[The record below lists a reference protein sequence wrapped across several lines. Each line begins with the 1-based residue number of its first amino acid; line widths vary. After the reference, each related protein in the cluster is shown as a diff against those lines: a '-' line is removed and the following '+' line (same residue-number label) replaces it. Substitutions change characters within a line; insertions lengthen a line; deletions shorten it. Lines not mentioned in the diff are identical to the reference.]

1 MAVDLSLLHSGTP
14 ADQLAALRTL
24 KHDIIGH
31 INKKQQWIQS
41 GILPPLVRLVR
52 QSPPAQELNGND
64 TQQHAEGARL
74 NDVESVQL
82 YALQLLA
89 SFANAGY
96 QFLSPLCASGAIEA
110 VLARSCLR
118 SPRSQIVLTSLRI
131 LRAVTEAAA
140 FAPIPPT
147 DQASRHSQLSPDT
160 VILANIILA
169 NDHLE
174 SFASILR
181 NDVSA
186 QVSAVA
192 RLILSLCREERHQ
205 FALVNCGV
213 LDALATRLAGFA
225 VAEGQVIPRAD
236 EISQSNGLSNCFPT
250 PARPGVELSDILGSI
265 AAIITDSPYRTCR
278 LLYSPSILAVFPNTD
293 SDWDTYWKIHAGS
306 PDKLAGMRP
315 TKHKDYEPMD
325 LLLPYTPIQLRGLSS
340 HAPSFPLLS
349 SRPGTDS
356 PPWTIAEAS
365 RGTDDSENPES
376 PLVPWLIGLARSCH
390 GLDALAAAAVL
401 ASLFKCGFTYRPRET
416 TLGLSV
422 VPKLLQILDVADR
435 SANDTDMSPLDS
447 RTQATWAVIERV
459 PEILTHLVTDSDS
472 LQKAAFDSG
481 AVKLICK
488 LLKSTYDAEPPS
500 IQNELWSPNAN
511 PEPVQMSD
519 DDPTCQLGQL
529 GQHPLLVHRIR
540 LRESA
545 LKALGALGASREEYR
560 KAIVDQDLIPYIK
573 ESLYRFPVR
582 PRQSKEQPNNDGT
595 GRGQDDRARSELGE
609 NPTSVIVAASY
620 TTRMLARS
628 VSILRTSLMDNAVEK
643 TIERLLEHHELEVQ
657 VAATAVVCNMV
668 TDFSPMK
675 ESFILAGR
683 VKTLCKH
690 AKSQNAALRLNAI
703 WALNHLVHASSIEL
717 KKTCLEELQPGW
729 LIQLICDDMEDA
741 ALSST
746 RAKGDDCNSD
756 EEDDMDIDDQN
767 RESSYKP
774 LEDQV
779 SLDNHIIR
787 LADARLHALRE
798 MELNPV
804 RKARQDD
811 LEVQEK
817 GLGFIRNLIGE
828 PHLNG
833 ADSANDT
840 TEMIDH
846 LFNTL
851 GQDRFFEILAS
862 KLKTKTLNPFGRR
875 GATGS
880 EARVLYPQAK
890 IIEAVVYILVHLAAS
905 IPRHRQLVISQKE
918 LLKLLAGLTSSQE
931 REVRVA
937 LCHLIN
943 NLTWRDDD
951 SDAPAC
957 SQRAFELKKLGFLN
971 KLESLGQNDEEL
983 DVRERAKTAVWQMK
997 HPQ

>member
-1 MAVDLSLLHSGTP
+1 MAVDIALLSTGTL
-14 ADQLAALRTL
+14 ADQLAALRAL

-31 INKKQQWIQS
+31 INKKQQWIRS
-41 GILPPLVRLVR
+41 GILPPLVSLVR
-52 QSPPAQELNGND
+52 QSVAAPELNGND
-64 TQQHAEGARL
+64 IQQQAEGAHL
-74 NDVESVQL
+74 DDTEAVQL
-82 YALQLLA
+82 HAMQLLA

-96 QFLSPLCASGAIEA
+96 QFLSPLHASGAIEA
-110 VLARSCLR
+110 VLARSCLQ
-118 SPRSQIVLTSLRI
+118 SPRPQIVLTALRI
-131 LRAVTEAAA
+131 LRSVTEAAA

-147 DQASRHSQLSPDT
+147 DQASRNSQPSLDSSF
-160 VILANIILA
+160 LANIIFA

-174 SFASILR
+174 SFASILKS
-181 NDVSA
+181 DVSA

-192 RLILSLCREERHQ
+192 SLIIGLCREERHQ
-205 FALVNCGV
+205 FALVHSGV
-213 LDALATRLAGFA
+213 LDALATQLASFA
-225 VAEGQVIPRAD
+225 VAEGQVIPRAE
-236 EISQSNGLSNCFPT
+236 EISQSNGLSSCFPA

-293 SDWDTYWKIHAGS
+293 SDWDTYWKIHADT
-306 PDKLAGMRP
+306 PDKLAGLRP
-315 TKHKDYEPMD
+315 TKHKDHEPMD

-340 HAPSFPLLS
+340 HS

-356 PPWTIAEAS
+356 PPWTIPES
-365 RGTDDSENPES
+365 TRDDSENPES
-376 PLVPWLIGLARSCH
+376 PLVPWLIGLVRSYYS
-390 GLDALAAAAVL
+390 LDALAAASVL

-422 VPKLLQILDVADR
+422 VPKLLQILGAADR
-435 SANDTDMSPLDS
+435 NVYDLDTSSLDS
-447 RTQATWAVIERV
+447 RTQSTWAVIERV
-459 PEILTHLVTDSDS
+459 PSILTRLITDSDN
-472 LQKAAFDSG
+472 LQKATFDSG
-481 AVKLICK
+481 AVKSICK
-488 LLKSTYDAEPPS
+488 LLKGTYDAEPPS
-500 IQNELWSPNAN
+500 VQTELWSPDPDPTPASMG
-511 PEPVQMSD
+511 EH
-519 DDPTCQLGQL
+519 PTCQLGQP
-529 GQHPLLVHRIR
+529 GQHPQLVHRSR
-540 LRESA
+540 LRESS
-545 LKALGALGASREEYR
+545 LKALGALGASREEFR

-573 ESLYRFPVR
+573 ESLYQFPVR
-582 PRQSKEQPNNDGT
+582 PRQSKEQSNGNGA
-595 GRGQDDRARSELGE
+595 GGQDDRAKTELGE
-609 NPTSVIVAASY
+609 NPTSVIVAACY
-620 TTRMLARS
+620 ATRMLARS

-643 TIERLLEHHELEVQ
+643 TIEKLLLHHEVEVQ

-675 ESFILAGR
+675 ESFILAGH

-717 KKTCLEELQPGW
+717 KKNCLEELQPGW
-729 LIQLICDDMEDA
+729 LIQIICDDMEDA

-746 RAKGDDCNSD
+746 RARGDGSYTSD

-774 LEDQV
+774 LDDQAALE
-779 SLDNHIIR
+779 SRILR
-787 LADARLHALRE
+787 LADARLRALRE
-798 MELNPV
+798 LELNPV
-804 RKARQDD
+804 RKARKDD
-811 LEVQEK
+811 LEIQEK

-851 GQDRFFEILAS
+851 GQDRFFEILS
-862 KLKTKTLNPFGRR
+862 TKLKTKTLNPFGRR
-875 GATGS
+875 GATG

-918 LLKLLAGLTSSQE
+918 LLKLLAGLTNSQE

>member
-1 MAVDLSLLHSGTP
+1 MAVDISLLHSGTP

-52 QSPPAQELNGND
+52 QSAPPQELHGND
-64 TQQHAEGARL
+64 TQQHAEGA
-74 NDVESVQL
+74 
-82 YALQLLA
+82 
-89 SFANAGY
+89 
-96 QFLSPLCASGAIEA
+96 PLDDTE
-110 VLARSCLR
+110 L
-118 SPRSQIVLTSLRI
+118 IVLTALRI

-147 DQASRHSQLSPDT
+147 DEASRNSQPSPDSKS
-160 VILANIILA
+160 LANLIFA

-174 SFASILR
+174 SFASILK

-192 RLILSLCREERHQ
+192 RLIISLCREERHQ

-213 LDALATRLAGFA
+213 LDALATRLASFA
-225 VAEGQVIPRAD
+225 VAEGQVIPRAE

-250 PARPGVELSDILGSI
+250 PARPGVDLSDILGSI

-293 SDWDTYWKIHAGS
+293 SDWDTYWKVHTDT
-306 PDKLAGMRP
+306 PDKLAGLRP
-315 TKHKDYEPMD
+315 MKHRDYEPMD

-356 PPWTIAEAS
+356 PSWTITEAT
-365 RGTDDSENPES
+365 RGTDDSETPES
-376 PLVPWLIGLARSCH
+376 PLVPWLIGLVRSCY
-390 GLDALAAAAVL
+390 GLDALAAASVL

-416 TLGLSV
+416 TFGLSV

-435 SANDTDMSPLDS
+435 NANDTDTSPPDS
-447 RTQATWAVIERV
+447 RTQSTWPVIERV

-481 AVKLICK
+481 AVKLLCK

-500 IQNELWSPNAN
+500 VQTELWSLNAN
-511 PEPVQMSD
+511 SEPVRMSD
-519 DDPTCQLGQL
+519 DDPTCQLDQL

-540 LRESA
+540 LREST
-545 LKALGALGASREEYR
+545 LKALGALGASREEFR
-560 KAIVDQDLIPYIK
+560 KAIVDQDMIPYIK
-573 ESLYRFPVR
+573 ESLYRSPVR
-582 PRQSKEQPNNDGT
+582 PRQSKEQPNGDGT
-595 GRGQDDRARSELGE
+595 GRGQDDRAKSELGE
-609 NPTSVIVAASY
+609 NPTSVIVAACY
-620 TTRMLARS
+620 ATRMLARS

-717 KKTCLEELQPGW
+717 KKNCLEELQPGW
-729 LIQLICDDMEDA
+729 LIRIICDDMEDA

-746 RAKGDDCNSD
+746 RARGDGYNS
-756 EEDDMDIDDQN
+756 EEEDDDMDIDDQN

-774 LEDQV
+774 LEEQV
-779 SLDNHIIR
+779 ALDSRILR

-851 GQDRFFEILAS
+851 GQDRFFEILES

-875 GATGS
+875 GATGG